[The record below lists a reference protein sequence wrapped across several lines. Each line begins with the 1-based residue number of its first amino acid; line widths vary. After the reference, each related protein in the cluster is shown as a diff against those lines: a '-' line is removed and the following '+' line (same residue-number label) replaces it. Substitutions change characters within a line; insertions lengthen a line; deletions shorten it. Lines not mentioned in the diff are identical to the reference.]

1 MIDIIIKIYRGL
13 KMRYVLIALAIC
25 FLHVNLIYAES
36 HSVLYRV
43 DGSMYGSYYYGV
55 GKDSPLI
62 FMVHDWDGIDDYEIK
77 RADMLNKL
85 GYSVFII
92 DMYGKGVRPEKIEDR
107 VKLTNMLYND
117 REKMRKLLFTAYEK
131 ARELGENINNAVI
144 MGYCFG
150 GTVALEFARSG
161 VDLKAFVSFH
171 GGLST
176 PDGQDYSKTKGE
188 ILIFHGSSDKIVS
201 IDDFANLV
209 KELEEHNIPH
219 EMITYGGAPH
229 AFTVF
234 GTENYRKVADER
246 SWKSF
251 TIYLNNIL
259 K

>member
-1 MIDIIIKIYRGL
+1 
-13 KMRYVLIALAIC
+13 MRYILIALAIC
-25 FLHVNLIYAES
+25 LLNANVIYAENN
-36 HSVLYRV
+36 SVLYEV
-43 DGSMYGSYYYGV
+43 DGTIYESYFYNV
-55 GKDSPLI
+55 GKNSPLI

-92 DMYGKGVRPEKIEDR
+92 DMYGKGVRPETIKER
-107 VKLTNMLYND
+107 MKLTNMLYND
-117 REKMRKLLFTAYEK
+117 RAKMRKLLFAAYEK
-131 ARELGENINNAVI
+131 ASEVGGNIKNAVI

-188 ILIFHGSSDKIVS
+188 ILIFHGSSDEIVS
-201 IDDFANLV
+201 IDDFAKLV
-209 KELEEHNIPH
+209 KELEQYNIPH
-219 EMITYGGAPH
+219 EMVTYGGAPH

-234 GTENYRKVADER
+234 GSEHYRKVADER
-246 SWKSF
+246 SWEHF
-251 TIYLNNIL
+251 NTYLNNIL